1 MRRIALTGG
10 IATGKSHCLQRFVDR
25 GASTIDADRLA
36 KDAVR
41 QGTPG
46 WAAVCER
53 FGPSVLRHDGEIDRA
68 RLGAL
73 VFADEDARRDLEAI
87 IHPKVY
93 DAIAGWFRQL
103 ELAGRAFG
111 IADIPL
117 LFETGHESAFDLVI
131 VAACPRDAQIARLLA
146 RGLSDAE
153 ARQRLEAQWPIE
165 EKSRRADIVIETGGT
180 FEDTDRQVDR
190 VYEELSRT

>member
-1 MRRIALTGG
+1 MRRVALTGG
-10 IATGKSHCLQRFVDR
+10 IATGKSHCLQRFVDL

-73 VFADEDARRDLEAI
+73 VFADEQARRDLEAI

-117 LFETGHESAFDLVI
+117 LFETRHERAFDLVI
-131 VAACPRDAQIARLLA
+131 VAACPRDTQIARLLA
-146 RGLSDAE
+146 RGLSEAE

-165 EKSRRADIVIETGGT
+165 EKSRRADIVIETAGT